1 MTRRDPTD
9 DFLMRA
15 SRFCREQ
22 ADDLQGLLG
31 PILDFAAPTGAPAT
45 RDHKELL
52 SAVRSAD
59 RQELWSRAAFA
70 CMHMAVHV
78 TDHVRALGVLLAQPQ
93 AGAPVY
99 AHASLAR
106 SAVEAAALLMHVL
119 AEGQPFEVRFSRG
132 VALLIADSGM
142 AAKSAARVP
151 GNAYM
156 ASPEAAVAKEKEQ
169 LLTLI
174 KRARIELVRNRSGDR
189 AKGVR
194 VTAGAPETPIE
205 VKATDLVQR
214 AFADL
219 PEIYGILSGVV
230 HGLPWRLGDSAHV
243 YGRQAVWQPHPME
256 IGGSVLAAVTAAG
269 RAGASF
275 AGYRGFGDEPAV
287 AGMRA
292 RAKASDEALRLYGER
307 RGVLAG
313 QGPSIARFL
322 TPQ

>member
-1 MTRRDPTD
+1 MTRNDPTVE
-9 DFLMRA
+9 FLTRA

-31 PILDFAAPTGAPAT
+31 PILASTASASAPAT

-52 SAVRSAD
+52 SSVRSAD

-70 CMHMAVHV
+70 CLHMAVHV
-78 TDHVRALGVLLAQPQ
+78 ADHVRALGVLLAQSQ
-93 AGAPVY
+93 VGVPVY

-132 VALLIADSGM
+132 VALLIADAGM

-156 ASPEAAVAKEKEQ
+156 ASPDAAVAKEKEQ

-174 KRARIELVRNRSGDR
+174 KRASIELASNGSGAR
-189 AKGVR
+189 VKGVR
-194 VTAGAPETPIE
+194 VTAGGPETPVE
-205 VKATDLVQR
+205 VKTTDLVQR

-219 PEIYGILSGVV
+219 PEIYGMLSGVV
-230 HGLPWRLGDSAHV
+230 HGLPWRLGDSAQVH
-243 YGRQAVWQPHPME
+243 GRQAVWQAQPME
-256 IGGSVLAAVTAAG
+256 VGGSVLAAVTAAG
-269 RAGASF
+269 RAGGSF
-275 AGYRGFGDEPAV
+275 AWYRGFGDEPAV

-292 RAKASDEALRLYGER
+292 RAKACDEALRLYGER

-313 QGPSIARFL
+313 MRPSIARFL